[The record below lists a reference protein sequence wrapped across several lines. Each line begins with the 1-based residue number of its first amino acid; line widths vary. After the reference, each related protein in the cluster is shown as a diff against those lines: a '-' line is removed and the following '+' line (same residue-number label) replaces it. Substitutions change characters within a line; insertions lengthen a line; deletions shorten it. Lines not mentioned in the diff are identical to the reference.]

1 GGTIDFSALEPPSSE
16 IEKLKAENYIALRDG
31 AGTFYLSLNITNNAL
46 KDKKVRQALSL
57 AIDRNYIVSNVTMGG
72 QAPAQGFVPP
82 TIDGISNSYRA
93 EAGILIDTD
102 NYASNVEKAKA
113 LMAEAGYPNGEG
125 FPVLEIRVSPGL
137 HIIVAEAI
145 QQMWKANLN
154 IDVTLKNDE
163 YPLVL
168 QYLLEKN
175 FDIGSMAWNA
185 DYRDPMTMLE
195 IMLTGNSFNY
205 GLYSNPSYD
214 VLVNSARKTADASV
228 RMKYMMDAEKILID
242 DMPFI
247 PLYHRAFT
255 LMVSPK
261 LKGVVYNTLGKH
273 KFNYCYIE

>member
-1 GGTIDFSALEPPSSE
+1 M
-16 IEKLKAENYIALRDG
+16 
-31 AGTFYLSLNITNNAL
+31 
-46 KDKKVRQALSL
+46 KDKRVRQALSL
-57 AIDRNYIVSNVTMGG
+57 AIDRNYLVSNVTMGG
-72 QAPAQGFVPP
+72 QAAAQGFVPP
-82 TIDGISNSYRA
+82 SMDGINGPYRE

-102 NYASNVEKAKA
+102 NYTSNVERAKA
-113 LMAEAGYPNGEG
+113 LMAEAGYPNGDG

-145 QQMWKANLN
+145 QQMWKENLN

-168 QYLLEKN
+168 QYLLERN

-195 IMLTGNSFNY
+195 IMVKGNTFNY
-205 GLYSNPSYD
+205 GLYDNTAYNT
-214 VLVNSARKTADASV
+214 LVNNARKTADPAV
-228 RMKYMMDAEKILID
+228 RMKYMMDAEKLLID

-247 PLYHRAFT
+247 PLYHRSYT

-261 LKGVVYNTLGKH
+261 LKNVVYNALGKH